1 MNIKYKLCMVL
12 IMLLLTKPVLS
23 QVIDPFELD
32 EIILSL
38 PFSQSL
44 GKSVIK
50 VDKINMDDISPIIKQ
65 YISKSISKLPGVS
78 VITSGPGIAKPSIRG
93 LSFNRVVVYN
103 QGVRLENQQ
112 WGEEHGIGI
121 TSSGIES
128 VEVIKGPLYVLY
140 GSDAMGGV
148 IYAEPEKFKSM
159 DGLDIDYTGIYNS
172 NYNGLTN
179 NLGINGKS
187 GNFSFNLRAEM
198 IDNDNFSSPDG
209 EVENTWFEQNEI
221 KAGIQYSGEKLNS
234 ELRLS
239 IVESTLGLPHMD
251 EDHDEHGDEDH
262 DEHGDEDHDEHGD
275 EDDDEHGD
283 EDHDEHM
290 DEEGI
295 YQELKH
301 TTITWKN
308 TFDLGNNHL
317 LNVTLGQQFNERM
330 EFGEHGDED
339 HDEHGDEDHDEHG
352 DEDDDEHGDE
362 DHDEHMD
369 EDHEEGEAEL
379 DMELLTN
386 TLDIN
391 LILPQ
396 SEDFNLILGTSL
408 LSQTN
413 KNFGHE
419 ILIPDAEVNDFGL
432 YALGEI
438 SFGNSSDAIIG
449 LRYDKRSI
457 SSGIYSSDYSNFNG
471 ALGFKKEFTTSTLRF
486 NLSSGY
492 RSPNLVELYSD
503 GAHHSTF
510 MYKKGNPNLLAEN
523 SFQTDLSIQVNSED
537 SVLSFDLFLN
547 DIRDYI
553 YLQPTNTL
561 IDGLQLHNF
570 LQQDATLYGGE
581 IHLNK
586 NTSFDWLSYYTSIE
600 YVFGETQDGMALPYI
615 SPLTFNQVFN
625 ISFSSNYSF
634 EIDFVAKAKQ
644 NRTAMYEEST
654 DGYSLLN
661 LSGTW
666 MTSFL
671 GNDLNI
677 FWSIDNVFDK
687 EYFDHLS
694 RLKTA
699 GIHEMGRNISVGL
712 KYNF

>member
-1 MNIKYKLCMVL
+1 MIIKYKLCMVL

-78 VITSGPGIAKPSIRG
+78 VITTGPGIAKPSIRG

-262 DEHGDEDHDEHGD
+262 DEHGDED
-275 EDDDEHGD
+275 DDEHGD
-283 EDHDEHM
+283 ED
-290 DEEGI
+290 
-295 YQELKH
+295 Q
-301 TTITWKN
+301 
-308 TFDLGNNHL
+308 
-317 LNVTLGQQFNERM
+317 
-330 EFGEHGDED
+330 
-339 HDEHGDEDHDEHG
+339 
-352 DEDDDEHGDE
+352 
-362 DHDEHMD
+362 
-369 EDHEEGEAEL
+369 
-379 DMELLTN
+379 
-386 TLDIN
+386 
-391 LILPQ
+391 
-396 SEDFNLILGTSL
+396 
-408 LSQTN
+408 
-413 KNFGHE
+413 
-419 ILIPDAEVNDFGL
+419 
-432 YALGEI
+432 
-438 SFGNSSDAIIG
+438 
-449 LRYDKRSI
+449 
-457 SSGIYSSDYSNFNG
+457 
-471 ALGFKKEFTTSTLRF
+471 
-486 NLSSGY
+486 
-492 RSPNLVELYSD
+492 
-503 GAHHSTF
+503 
-510 MYKKGNPNLLAEN
+510 
-523 SFQTDLSIQVNSED
+523 
-537 SVLSFDLFLN
+537 
-547 DIRDYI
+547 
-553 YLQPTNTL
+553 
-561 IDGLQLHNF
+561 
-570 LQQDATLYGGE
+570 
-581 IHLNK
+581 
-586 NTSFDWLSYYTSIE
+586 
-600 YVFGETQDGMALPYI
+600 
-615 SPLTFNQVFN
+615 
-625 ISFSSNYSF
+625 
-634 EIDFVAKAKQ
+634 
-644 NRTAMYEEST
+644 
-654 DGYSLLN
+654 
-661 LSGTW
+661 
-666 MTSFL
+666 
-671 GNDLNI
+671 
-677 FWSIDNVFDK
+677 
-687 EYFDHLS
+687 
-694 RLKTA
+694 
-699 GIHEMGRNISVGL
+699 
-712 KYNF
+712 

>member
-23 QVIDPFELD
+23 QVTDPYELD

-50 VDKINMDDISPIIKQ
+50 VDKINMDDINPIIKQ

-78 VITSGPGIAKPSIRG
+78 VISTGIGIAKPSIRG

-103 QGVRLENQQ
+103 QGIRLENQQ

-239 IVESTLGLPHMD
+239 FLESNIGIPHMD

-275 EDDDEHGD
+275 ED
-283 EDHDEHM
+283 HDEHM
-290 DEEGI
+290 DEEGL

-308 TFDLGNNHL
+308 TYDLGNNHL
-317 LNVTLGQQFNERM
+317 LNVTLGQQFNERK
-330 EFGEHGDED
+330 EFGEHGDEDHGEHGDED
-339 HDEHGDEDHDEHG
+339 HDEHGDEDHGEHG
-352 DEDDDEHGDE
+352 DK
-362 DHDEHMD
+362 DHDEHGD

-386 TLDIN
+386 TLDIS

-419 ILIPDAEVNDFGL
+419 VLIPDAKMNDFGL

-438 SFGNSSDAIIG
+438 SLGNSSDATIG
-449 LRYDKRSI
+449 LRYDNRSI

-492 RSPNLVELYSD
+492 RSPNLIELYAD
-503 GAHHSTF
+503 GSHHGTF
-510 MYKKGNPNLLAEN
+510 MYKKGDPNLLAEN
-523 SFQTDLSIQVNSED
+523 SLQTDLSIQVNGED

-553 YLQPTNTL
+553 YLQPTNTV
-561 IDGLQLHNF
+561 IDGYQLHNF

-586 NTSFDWLSYYTSIE
+586 NTSFDWLSYYTSLE

-634 EIDFVAKAKQ
+634 EIDFIAKAQQ

-661 LSGTW
+661 LSGSW

-677 FWSIDNVFDK
+677 FWNIDNVFDK
-687 EYFDHLS
+687 EYYDHLS

>member
-65 YISKSISKLPGVS
+65 YISKSLSKLPGVS

-275 EDDDEHGD
+275 ED
-283 EDHDEHM
+283 HDEHM
-290 DEEGI
+290 DEEGL

-352 DEDDDEHGDE
+352 DEDHDEHG
-362 DHDEHMD
+362 D

-408 LSQTN
+408 QSQTN

-419 ILIPDAEVNDFGL
+419 ILIPDAEMNDFGL

-503 GAHHSTF
+503 GSHHSTF

>member
-1 MNIKYKLCMVL
+1 MNIKYKLSMVL

-23 QVIDPFELD
+23 QITDPFELD

-50 VDKINMDDISPIIKQ
+50 VDKINMDDINPIIKQ

-78 VITSGPGIAKPSIRG
+78 IITTGPGIAKPSIRG

-103 QGVRLENQQ
+103 QGIRLENQQ

-159 DGLDIDYTGIYNS
+159 DGLNIDYTGIYNS
-172 NYNGLTN
+172 NYNGITN

-198 IDNDNFSSPDG
+198 IDNDNFSTPDG

-221 KAGIQYSGEKLNS
+221 KAGIQYSSDKFTS
-234 ELRLS
+234 ELRFSRLDS
-239 IVESTLGLPHMD
+239 DLGIPHMD

-275 EDDDEHGD
+275 ED
-283 EDHDEHM
+283 HDEHM
-290 DEEGI
+290 DEESL

-317 LNVTLGQQFNERM
+317 LNVTLGQQFNERK

-339 HDEHGDEDHDEHG
+339 NDEHGDEDNDEHG
-352 DEDDDEHGDE
+352 
-362 DHDEHMD
+362 D

-386 TLDIN
+386 TLDIS
-391 LILPQ
+391 LTLPQ
-396 SEDFNLILGTSL
+396 SEDFNLILGTSI

-419 ILIPDAEVNDFGL
+419 ILIPDAEMNDFGL

-438 SFGNSSDAIIG
+438 SLGNSADTTIG
-449 LRYDKRSI
+449 LRYDNRSI
-457 SSGIYSSDYSNFNG
+457 SSGSSSSDFSNFNG

-486 NLSSGY
+486 NLSSGF
-492 RSPNLVELYSD
+492 RSPNLVELFSD
-503 GAHHSTF
+503 GSHHSTF

-523 SFQTDLSIQVNSED
+523 SFQTDLSFQVYDED
-537 SVLSFDLFLN
+537 SALSFDLFLN

-553 YLQPTNTL
+553 YLQPTNTF

-586 NTSFDWLSYYTSIE
+586 NTSFDWLSYYTSLE

-615 SPLTFNQVFN
+615 SPFTFNQVFN

-634 EIDFVAKAKQ
+634 EIDFVAKAQQ

-687 EYFDHLS
+687 EYYDHLS

-699 GIHEMGRNISVGL
+699 GIEEMGRDISVGL

>member
-1 MNIKYKLCMVL
+1 MNIKYKLSMVL

-23 QVIDPFELD
+23 QITDPFELD

-50 VDKINMDDISPIIKQ
+50 VDKINMDDINPIIKQ

-78 VITSGPGIAKPSIRG
+78 IITTGPGIAKPSIRG

-103 QGVRLENQQ
+103 QGIRLENQQ

-159 DGLDIDYTGIYNS
+159 DGLNIDYTGIYNS
-172 NYNGLTN
+172 NYNGITN
-179 NLGINGKS
+179 FLGINGKS

-198 IDNDNFSSPDG
+198 IDNDNFSTPDG

-221 KAGIQYSGEKLNS
+221 KAGIQYSSDKFTS
-234 ELRLS
+234 ELRFSRLDS
-239 IVESTLGLPHMD
+239 DLGIPHMD

-275 EDDDEHGD
+275 ED
-283 EDHDEHM
+283 HDEHM
-290 DEEGI
+290 DEESL

-317 LNVTLGQQFNERM
+317 LNVTLGQQFNERK

-339 HDEHGDEDHDEHG
+339 NDEHGDEDHDEHG
-352 DEDDDEHGDE
+352 
-362 DHDEHMD
+362 D

-386 TLDIN
+386 TLDIS
-391 LILPQ
+391 LTLPQ
-396 SEDFNLILGTSL
+396 SEDFNLILGTSI

-419 ILIPDAEVNDFGL
+419 ILIPDAEMNDFGL

-438 SFGNSSDAIIG
+438 SLGNFADTTIG
-449 LRYDKRSI
+449 LRYDNRSI
-457 SSGIYSSDYSNFNG
+457 SSGSSSSDFSNFNG

-486 NLSSGY
+486 NLSSGF
-492 RSPNLVELYSD
+492 RSPNLVELFSD
-503 GAHHSTF
+503 GSHHSTF

-523 SFQTDLSIQVNSED
+523 SFQTDLSFQVYDED
-537 SVLSFDLFLN
+537 SALSFDLFLN
-547 DIRDYI
+547 NIRDYI

-561 IDGLQLHNF
+561 IDGLQLHNY

-586 NTSFDWLSYYTSIE
+586 NTSFDWLSYYTSLE

-615 SPLTFNQVFN
+615 SPFTFNQVFN

-634 EIDFVAKAKQ
+634 EIDFVAKAQQ

-687 EYFDHLS
+687 EYYDHLS

-699 GIHEMGRNISVGL
+699 GIEEMGRNISVGL

>member
-1 MNIKYKLCMVL
+1 MNIKYKLSMVL

-23 QVIDPFELD
+23 QITDPFELD

-50 VDKINMDDISPIIKQ
+50 VDKINMDDINPIIKQ

-78 VITSGPGIAKPSIRG
+78 IITTGPGIAKPSIRG

-103 QGVRLENQQ
+103 QGIRLENQQ

-159 DGLDIDYTGIYNS
+159 DGLNIDYTGIYNS
-172 NYNGLTN
+172 NYNGITN

-198 IDNDNFSSPDG
+198 IDNDNFSTPDG

-221 KAGIQYSGEKLNS
+221 KAGIQYSSDKFTS
-234 ELRLS
+234 ELRFSRLDS
-239 IVESTLGLPHMD
+239 DLGIPHMD

-275 EDDDEHGD
+275 ED
-283 EDHDEHM
+283 HDEHM
-290 DEEGI
+290 DEESL

-317 LNVTLGQQFNERM
+317 LNVTLGQQFNERK
-330 EFGEHGDED
+330 EFGEHGDEDHGEHGDED

-352 DEDDDEHGDE
+352 DED
-362 DHDEHMD
+362 
-369 EDHEEGEAEL
+369 HEEGEAEL

-386 TLDIN
+386 TLDIS
-391 LILPQ
+391 LTLPQ
-396 SEDFNLILGTSL
+396 SEDFNLILGTSI

-419 ILIPDAEVNDFGL
+419 ILIPDAEMNDFGL

-438 SFGNSSDAIIG
+438 SLGNSADTTIG
-449 LRYDKRSI
+449 LRYDNRSI
-457 SSGIYSSDYSNFNG
+457 SSGSSSSDFSNFNG

-486 NLSSGY
+486 NLSSGF
-492 RSPNLVELYSD
+492 RSPNLVELFSD
-503 GAHHSTF
+503 GSHHSTF

-523 SFQTDLSIQVNSED
+523 SFQTDLSFQVYDED
-537 SVLSFDLFLN
+537 SALSFDLFLN

-553 YLQPTNTL
+553 YLQPTNTF

-586 NTSFDWLSYYTSIE
+586 NTSFDWLSYYTSLE

-615 SPLTFNQVFN
+615 SPFTFNQVFN

-634 EIDFVAKAKQ
+634 EIDFVAKAQQ
-644 NRTAMYEEST
+644 NRTAIYEEST

-687 EYFDHLS
+687 EYYDHLS

>member
-1 MNIKYKLCMVL
+1 MNIKYKLSMVL

-23 QVIDPFELD
+23 QITDPFELD

-50 VDKINMDDISPIIKQ
+50 VDKINMDDINPIIKQ

-78 VITSGPGIAKPSIRG
+78 IITTGPGIAKPSIRG

-103 QGVRLENQQ
+103 QGIRLENQQ

-159 DGLDIDYTGIYNS
+159 DGLNIDYTGIYNS
-172 NYNGLTN
+172 NYNGITN

-198 IDNDNFSSPDG
+198 IDNDNFSTPDG

-221 KAGIQYSGEKLNS
+221 KAGIQYSSDKFTS
-234 ELRLS
+234 ELRFSRLDS
-239 IVESTLGLPHMD
+239 DLGIPHMD

-275 EDDDEHGD
+275 ED
-283 EDHDEHM
+283 HDEHM
-290 DEEGI
+290 DEESL

-308 TFDLGNNHL
+308 TFDLVNNHL
-317 LNVTLGQQFNERM
+317 LNVTLGQQFNERK

-352 DEDDDEHGDE
+352 DED
-362 DHDEHMD
+362 
-369 EDHEEGEAEL
+369 HEEGEAEL

-386 TLDIN
+386 TLDIS
-391 LILPQ
+391 LTLPQ
-396 SEDFNLILGTSL
+396 SEDFNLILGTSI

-419 ILIPDAEVNDFGL
+419 ILIPDAEMNDFGL

-438 SFGNSSDAIIG
+438 SLGNSADTTIG
-449 LRYDKRSI
+449 LRYDNRSI
-457 SSGIYSSDYSNFNG
+457 SSGSSSSDFSNFNG

-486 NLSSGY
+486 NLSSGF
-492 RSPNLVELYSD
+492 RSPNLVELFSD
-503 GAHHSTF
+503 GSHHSTF

-523 SFQTDLSIQVNSED
+523 SFQTDLSFQVYDED
-537 SVLSFDLFLN
+537 SALSFDLFLN

-561 IDGLQLHNF
+561 IDGLQLHNY

-586 NTSFDWLSYYTSIE
+586 NTSFDWLSYYTSLE

-615 SPLTFNQVFN
+615 SPFTFNQVFN

-634 EIDFVAKAKQ
+634 EIDFVAKAQQ

-687 EYFDHLS
+687 EYYDHLS

-699 GIHEMGRNISVGL
+699 GIEEMGRNISVGL

>member
-1 MNIKYKLCMVL
+1 MNIKYKLSMVL

-23 QVIDPFELD
+23 QITDPFELD

-50 VDKINMDDISPIIKQ
+50 VDKINMDDINPIIKQ

-78 VITSGPGIAKPSIRG
+78 IITTGPGIAKPSIRG

-103 QGVRLENQQ
+103 QGIRLENQQ

-159 DGLDIDYTGIYNS
+159 DGLNIDYTGIYNS
-172 NYNGLTN
+172 NYNGITN

-198 IDNDNFSSPDG
+198 IDNDNFSTPDG

-221 KAGIQYSGEKLNS
+221 KAGIQYSSDKFTS
-234 ELRLS
+234 ELRFSRLDS
-239 IVESTLGLPHMD
+239 DLGIPHMD

-275 EDDDEHGD
+275 ED
-283 EDHDEHM
+283 HDEHM
-290 DEEGI
+290 DEESL

-317 LNVTLGQQFNERM
+317 LNVTLGQQFNERK

-352 DEDDDEHGDE
+352 DED
-362 DHDEHMD
+362 
-369 EDHEEGEAEL
+369 HEEGEAEL

-386 TLDIN
+386 TLDIS
-391 LILPQ
+391 LTLPQ
-396 SEDFNLILGTSL
+396 SEDFNLILGTSI

-419 ILIPDAEVNDFGL
+419 ILIPDAEMNDFGL

-438 SFGNSSDAIIG
+438 SLGNSADTTIG
-449 LRYDKRSI
+449 LRYDNRSI
-457 SSGIYSSDYSNFNG
+457 SSGSSSSDFSNFNG

-486 NLSSGY
+486 NLSSGF
-492 RSPNLVELYSD
+492 RSPNLVELFSD
-503 GAHHSTF
+503 GSHHSTF

-523 SFQTDLSIQVNSED
+523 SFQTDLSFQVYDED
-537 SVLSFDLFLN
+537 SALSFDLFLN

-553 YLQPTNTL
+553 YLQPTNTF

-586 NTSFDWLSYYTSIE
+586 NTSFDWLSYYTSLE

-615 SPLTFNQVFN
+615 SPFTFNQVFN

-634 EIDFVAKAKQ
+634 EIDFVAKAQQ

-687 EYFDHLS
+687 EYYDHLS

-699 GIHEMGRNISVGL
+699 GIEEMGRNISVGL

>member
-1 MNIKYKLCMVL
+1 MVL

-78 VITSGPGIAKPSIRG
+78 VITTGPGIAKPSIRG

-159 DGLDIDYTGIYNS
+159 DGFDIDYTGIYNS

-262 DEHGDEDHDEHGD
+262 E
-275 EDDDEHGD
+275 
-283 EDHDEHM
+283 
-290 DEEGI
+290 
-295 YQELKH
+295 
-301 TTITWKN
+301 
-308 TFDLGNNHL
+308 
-317 LNVTLGQQFNERM
+317 
-330 EFGEHGDED
+330 
-339 HDEHGDEDHDEHG
+339 EHGDEDHDEHG

-386 TLDIN
+386 TLDIS

-396 SEDFNLILGTSL
+396 SENFNLILGTSL

-419 ILIPDAEVNDFGL
+419 ILIPDAEMNDFGL

-438 SFGNSSDAIIG
+438 SLGNSSDTTIG
-449 LRYDKRSI
+449 LRYDNRSI

-553 YLQPTNTL
+553 YLQPTNTV

-634 EIDFVAKAKQ
+634 EIDFVAKAQQ

>member
-262 DEHGDEDHDEHGD
+262 DEHGDED
-275 EDDDEHGD
+275 
-283 EDHDEHM
+283 
-290 DEEGI
+290 
-295 YQELKH
+295 
-301 TTITWKN
+301 
-308 TFDLGNNHL
+308 
-317 LNVTLGQQFNERM
+317 
-330 EFGEHGDED
+330 
-339 HDEHGDEDHDEHG
+339 
-352 DEDDDEHGDE
+352 DDEHGDE

-386 TLDIN
+386 TLDIS

-396 SEDFNLILGTSL
+396 SENFNLILGTSL

-634 EIDFVAKAKQ
+634 EIDFVAKAQQ

>member
-1 MNIKYKLCMVL
+1 
-12 IMLLLTKPVLS
+12 
-23 QVIDPFELD
+23 
-32 EIILSL
+32 
-38 PFSQSL
+38 
-44 GKSVIK
+44 
-50 VDKINMDDISPIIKQ
+50 
-65 YISKSISKLPGVS
+65 
-78 VITSGPGIAKPSIRG
+78 
-93 LSFNRVVVYN
+93 
-103 QGVRLENQQ
+103 
-112 WGEEHGIGI
+112 
-121 TSSGIES
+121 
-128 VEVIKGPLYVLY
+128 
-140 GSDAMGGV
+140 
-148 IYAEPEKFKSM
+148 
-159 DGLDIDYTGIYNS
+159 
-172 NYNGLTN
+172 
-179 NLGINGKS
+179 
-187 GNFSFNLRAEM
+187 
-198 IDNDNFSSPDG
+198 
-209 EVENTWFEQNEI
+209 
-221 KAGIQYSGEKLNS
+221 
-234 ELRLS
+234 
-239 IVESTLGLPHMD
+239 
-251 EDHDEHGDEDH
+251 
-262 DEHGDEDHDEHGD
+262 
-275 EDDDEHGD
+275 
-283 EDHDEHM
+283 
-290 DEEGI
+290 
-295 YQELKH
+295 
-301 TTITWKN
+301 
-308 TFDLGNNHL
+308 
-317 LNVTLGQQFNERM
+317 
-330 EFGEHGDED
+330 
-339 HDEHGDEDHDEHG
+339 
-352 DEDDDEHGDE
+352 
-362 DHDEHMD
+362 MD

>member
-1 MNIKYKLCMVL
+1 MNIKYKLSMVL

-23 QVIDPFELD
+23 QITDPFELD

-50 VDKINMDDISPIIKQ
+50 VDKINMDDINPIIKQ

-78 VITSGPGIAKPSIRG
+78 IITTGPGIAKPSIRG

-103 QGVRLENQQ
+103 QGIRLENQQ

-159 DGLDIDYTGIYNS
+159 DGLNIDYTGIYNS
-172 NYNGLTN
+172 NYNGITN

-198 IDNDNFSSPDG
+198 IDNDNFSTPDG

-221 KAGIQYSGEKLNS
+221 KAGIQYSSDKFTS
-234 ELRLS
+234 ELRFSRLDS
-239 IVESTLGLPHMD
+239 DLGIPHMD

-262 DEHGDEDHDEHGD
+262 DEHGDEDHDEH
-275 EDDDEHGD
+275 
-283 EDHDEHM
+283 M
-290 DEEGI
+290 DEESI

-317 LNVTLGQQFNERM
+317 LNVTLGQQFNERK

-339 HDEHGDEDHDEHG
+339 NDEHG
-352 DEDDDEHGDE
+352 
-362 DHDEHMD
+362 D

-386 TLDIN
+386 TLDIS
-391 LILPQ
+391 LTLPQ
-396 SEDFNLILGTSL
+396 SEDFNLILGTSI

-419 ILIPDAEVNDFGL
+419 ILIPDAEMNDFGL

-438 SFGNSSDAIIG
+438 SLGNSADTTIG
-449 LRYDKRSI
+449 LRYDNRSI
-457 SSGIYSSDYSNFNG
+457 SSGSSSSDFSNFNG

-486 NLSSGY
+486 NLSSGF
-492 RSPNLVELYSD
+492 RSPNLVELFSD
-503 GAHHSTF
+503 GSHHSTF

-523 SFQTDLSIQVNSED
+523 SFQTDLSFQVYDED
-537 SVLSFDLFLN
+537 SALSFDLFLN

-553 YLQPTNTL
+553 YLQPTNTF

-586 NTSFDWLSYYTSIE
+586 NTSFDWLSYYTSLE

-615 SPLTFNQVFN
+615 SPFTFNQVFN

-634 EIDFVAKAKQ
+634 EIDFVAKAQQ

-687 EYFDHLS
+687 EYYNHLS

-699 GIHEMGRNISVGL
+699 GIEEMGRNISVGL

>member
-23 QVIDPFELD
+23 QVTDPFELD

-50 VDKINMDDISPIIKQ
+50 VDKINMDDINPIIKQ

-78 VITSGPGIAKPSIRG
+78 VISTGIGIAKPSIRG

-103 QGVRLENQQ
+103 QGIRLENQQ

-239 IVESTLGLPHMD
+239 ILDSDIGIPHMDEDHDEHMDEDHDEHGDEDHDEHGDEDHDEHMDEEGLYQELKHTTITWKNTYDLGNNHLLNVTLGQQFNERKEFGEHGD

-275 EDDDEHGD
+275 ED
-283 EDHDEHM
+283 
-290 DEEGI
+290 
-295 YQELKH
+295 
-301 TTITWKN
+301 
-308 TFDLGNNHL
+308 
-317 LNVTLGQQFNERM
+317 
-330 EFGEHGDED
+330 
-339 HDEHGDEDHDEHG
+339 HDEHG
-352 DEDDDEHGDE
+352 
-362 DHDEHMD
+362 D

-386 TLDIN
+386 TLDIS

-419 ILIPDAEVNDFGL
+419 ILIPDAEMNDFGL

-438 SFGNSSDAIIG
+438 SLGNSSDATIG
-449 LRYDKRSI
+449 LRYDTRSV

-471 ALGFKKEFTTSTLRF
+471 ALGFKKEFTNSTLRF

-503 GAHHSTF
+503 GSHHSTF
-510 MYKKGNPNLLAEN
+510 MYKKGNPNLSAEN
-523 SFQTDLSIQVNSED
+523 SLQTDLSIQVNGED

-553 YLQPTNTL
+553 YLQPANTV

-586 NTSFDWLSYYTSIE
+586 NTSFDWLSYYTSLE

-634 EIDFVAKAKQ
+634 EIDFVAKAQQ

-661 LSGTW
+661 LSGSW
-666 MTSFL
+666 MTSLL

-677 FWSIDNVFDK
+677 FWKIDNVFDK
-687 EYFDHLS
+687 EYYDHLS

>member
-1 MNIKYKLCMVL
+1 MNIKYKLSMVL

-23 QVIDPFELD
+23 QITDPFELD

-50 VDKINMDDISPIIKQ
+50 VDKINMDDINPIIKQ

-78 VITSGPGIAKPSIRG
+78 IITTGPGIAKPSIRG

-103 QGVRLENQQ
+103 QGIRLENQQ

-159 DGLDIDYTGIYNS
+159 DGLNIDYTGIYNS
-172 NYNGLTN
+172 NYNGITN

-198 IDNDNFSSPDG
+198 IDNDNFSTPDG

-221 KAGIQYSGEKLNS
+221 KAGIQYSSDKFTS
-234 ELRLS
+234 ELRFSRLDS
-239 IVESTLGLPHMD
+239 DLGIPHMD

-275 EDDDEHGD
+275 ED
-283 EDHDEHM
+283 HDEHM
-290 DEEGI
+290 DEESL

-317 LNVTLGQQFNERM
+317 LNVTLGQQFNERK
-330 EFGEHGDED
+330 EFGEHGDEDHGEHGDED

-352 DEDDDEHGDE
+352 DEDHDEHG
-362 DHDEHMD
+362 D

-386 TLDIN
+386 TLDIS
-391 LILPQ
+391 LTLPQ
-396 SEDFNLILGTSL
+396 SEDFNLILGTSI

-419 ILIPDAEVNDFGL
+419 ILIPDAEMNDFGL

-438 SFGNSSDAIIG
+438 SLGNSADTTIG
-449 LRYDKRSI
+449 LRYDNRSI
-457 SSGIYSSDYSNFNG
+457 SSGSSSSDFSNFNG

-486 NLSSGY
+486 NLSSGF
-492 RSPNLVELYSD
+492 RSPNLVELFSD
-503 GAHHSTF
+503 GSHHSTF

-523 SFQTDLSIQVNSED
+523 SFQTDLSFQVYDED
-537 SVLSFDLFLN
+537 SALSFDLFLN

-553 YLQPTNTL
+553 YLQPTNTF

-586 NTSFDWLSYYTSIE
+586 NTSFDWLSYYTSLE

-615 SPLTFNQVFN
+615 SPFTFNQVFN

-634 EIDFVAKAKQ
+634 EIDFVAKAQQ

-687 EYFDHLS
+687 EYYDHLS

-699 GIHEMGRNISVGL
+699 GIEEMGRNISVGL

>member
-251 EDHDEHGDEDH
+251 EDHDEHGDED
-262 DEHGDEDHDEHGD
+262 D
-275 EDDDEHGD
+275 
-283 EDHDEHM
+283 
-290 DEEGI
+290 
-295 YQELKH
+295 
-301 TTITWKN
+301 
-308 TFDLGNNHL
+308 
-317 LNVTLGQQFNERM
+317 
-330 EFGEHGDED
+330 
-339 HDEHGDEDHDEHG
+339 DEHG

>member
-1 MNIKYKLCMVL
+1 MNIKYKLSMVL

-23 QVIDPFELD
+23 QITDPFELD

-50 VDKINMDDISPIIKQ
+50 VDKINMDDINPIIKQ

-78 VITSGPGIAKPSIRG
+78 IITTGPGIAKPSIRG

-103 QGVRLENQQ
+103 QGIRLENQQ

-159 DGLDIDYTGIYNS
+159 DGLNIDYTGIYNS
-172 NYNGLTN
+172 NYNGITN

-198 IDNDNFSSPDG
+198 IDNDNFSTPDG

-221 KAGIQYSGEKLNS
+221 KAGIQYSSDKFTS
-234 ELRLS
+234 ELRFSRLDS
-239 IVESTLGLPHMD
+239 DLGIPHMD

-275 EDDDEHGD
+275 ED
-283 EDHDEHM
+283 HDEHM
-290 DEEGI
+290 DEESI

-317 LNVTLGQQFNERM
+317 LNVTLGQQFNERK

-339 HDEHGDEDHDEHG
+339 NDEHGDEDNDEHG
-352 DEDDDEHGDE
+352 
-362 DHDEHMD
+362 D

-386 TLDIN
+386 TLDIS
-391 LILPQ
+391 LTLPQ
-396 SEDFNLILGTSL
+396 SEDFNLILGTSI

-419 ILIPDAEVNDFGL
+419 ILIPDAEINDFGL

-438 SFGNSSDAIIG
+438 SLGNFADTTIG
-449 LRYDKRSI
+449 LRYDNRSI
-457 SSGIYSSDYSNFNG
+457 SSGSSSSDFSNFNG

-486 NLSSGY
+486 NLSSGF
-492 RSPNLVELYSD
+492 RSPNLVELFSD
-503 GAHHSTF
+503 GSHHSTF

-523 SFQTDLSIQVNSED
+523 SFQTDLSFQVYDED
-537 SVLSFDLFLN
+537 SALSFDLFLN

-561 IDGLQLHNF
+561 IDGLQLHNY

-586 NTSFDWLSYYTSIE
+586 NTSFDWLSYYTSLE

-615 SPLTFNQVFN
+615 SPFTFNQVFN

-634 EIDFVAKAKQ
+634 EIDFVAKAQQ

-687 EYFDHLS
+687 EYYNHLS

-699 GIHEMGRNISVGL
+699 GIEEMGRNISVGL

>member
-1 MNIKYKLCMVL
+1 MNIKYKLSMVL

-23 QVIDPFELD
+23 QITDPFELD

-50 VDKINMDDISPIIKQ
+50 VDKINMDDINPIIKQ

-78 VITSGPGIAKPSIRG
+78 IITTGPGIAKPSIRG

-103 QGVRLENQQ
+103 QGIRLENQQ

-159 DGLDIDYTGIYNS
+159 DGLNIDYTGIYNS
-172 NYNGLTN
+172 NYNGITN

-198 IDNDNFSSPDG
+198 IDNDNFSTPDG

-221 KAGIQYSGEKLNS
+221 KAGIQYSSDKFTS
-234 ELRLS
+234 ELRFSRLDS
-239 IVESTLGLPHMD
+239 DLGIPHMD

-262 DEHGDEDHDEHGD
+262 DEHGDEDHDEH
-275 EDDDEHGD
+275 
-283 EDHDEHM
+283 M
-290 DEEGI
+290 DEESI

-317 LNVTLGQQFNERM
+317 LNVTLGQQFNERK

-339 HDEHGDEDHDEHG
+339 HDEHG
-352 DEDDDEHGDE
+352 
-362 DHDEHMD
+362 D

-386 TLDIN
+386 TLDIS
-391 LILPQ
+391 LTLPQ
-396 SEDFNLILGTSL
+396 SEDFNLILGTSI

-419 ILIPDAEVNDFGL
+419 ILIPDAEMNDFGL

-438 SFGNSSDAIIG
+438 SLGNSADTTIG
-449 LRYDKRSI
+449 LRYDNRSI
-457 SSGIYSSDYSNFNG
+457 SSGSSSSDFSNFNG

-486 NLSSGY
+486 NLSSGF
-492 RSPNLVELYSD
+492 RSPNLVELFSD
-503 GAHHSTF
+503 GSHHSTF

-523 SFQTDLSIQVNSED
+523 SFQTDLSFQVYDED
-537 SVLSFDLFLN
+537 SALSFDLFLN

-561 IDGLQLHNF
+561 IDGLQLHNY

-586 NTSFDWLSYYTSIE
+586 NTSFDWLSYYTSLE

-615 SPLTFNQVFN
+615 SPFTFNQVFN

-634 EIDFVAKAKQ
+634 EIDFVAKAQQ

-687 EYFDHLS
+687 EYYDHLS

-699 GIHEMGRNISVGL
+699 GIEEMGRNISVGL

>member
-1 MNIKYKLCMVL
+1 
-12 IMLLLTKPVLS
+12 MLLLTKPVLS
-23 QVIDPFELD
+23 QITDPFELD

-50 VDKINMDDISPIIKQ
+50 VDKINMDDINPIIKQ

-78 VITSGPGIAKPSIRG
+78 IITTGPGIAKPSIRG

-103 QGVRLENQQ
+103 QGIRLENQQ

-172 NYNGLTN
+172 NYNGITN

-198 IDNDNFSSPDG
+198 IDNDNFSTPDG

-221 KAGIQYSGEKLNS
+221 KAGIQYSSDKFTS
-234 ELRLS
+234 ELRFSRLDS
-239 IVESTLGLPHMD
+239 DLGIPHMD

-262 DEHGDEDHDEHGD
+262 DEHGDEDHDEH
-275 EDDDEHGD
+275 
-283 EDHDEHM
+283 M
-290 DEEGI
+290 DEESL

-317 LNVTLGQQFNERM
+317 LNVTLGQQFNERK

-352 DEDDDEHGDE
+352 DEDHDEHG
-362 DHDEHMD
+362 D

-386 TLDIN
+386 TLDIS
-391 LILPQ
+391 LTLPQ
-396 SEDFNLILGTSL
+396 SEDFNLILGTSI

-419 ILIPDAEVNDFGL
+419 ILIPDAEMNDFGL

-438 SFGNSSDAIIG
+438 SLGNSADTTIG
-449 LRYDKRSI
+449 LRYDNRSI
-457 SSGIYSSDYSNFNG
+457 SSGSSSSDFSNFNG

-486 NLSSGY
+486 NLSSGF
-492 RSPNLVELYSD
+492 RSPNLVELFSD
-503 GAHHSTF
+503 GSHHSTF

-523 SFQTDLSIQVNSED
+523 SFQTDLSFQVYDED
-537 SVLSFDLFLN
+537 SALSFDLFLN

-553 YLQPTNTL
+553 YLQPTNTF

-586 NTSFDWLSYYTSIE
+586 NTSFDWLSYYTSLE

-615 SPLTFNQVFN
+615 SPFTFNQVFN

-634 EIDFVAKAKQ
+634 EIDFVAKAQQ

-687 EYFDHLS
+687 EYYDHLS

-699 GIHEMGRNISVGL
+699 GIEEMGRNISVGL

>member
-1 MNIKYKLCMVL
+1 MNYKKIKMNIKYKLCMIL

-23 QVIDPFELD
+23 QVTDPFELD

-50 VDKINMDDISPIIKQ
+50 VDKINMDDINPIIKQ
-65 YISKSISKLPGVS
+65 YISKSISKLPGIS
-78 VITSGPGIAKPSIRG
+78 VITTGPGIAKPSIRG

-103 QGVRLENQQ
+103 QGIRLENQQ

-239 IVESTLGLPHMD
+239 ILDSNIGIPHMDEDHDEHGDEDHDEHGDEDHDEHMDEEGLYQELKHTTITWKNTYDLGNNHLLNVTLGQQFNERKEFGEHGDEDHGEHGD

-275 EDDDEHGD
+275 ED
-283 EDHDEHM
+283 
-290 DEEGI
+290 
-295 YQELKH
+295 
-301 TTITWKN
+301 
-308 TFDLGNNHL
+308 
-317 LNVTLGQQFNERM
+317 
-330 EFGEHGDED
+330 
-339 HDEHGDEDHDEHG
+339 
-352 DEDDDEHGDE
+352 
-362 DHDEHMD
+362 
-369 EDHEEGEAEL
+369 HEEGEAEL

-386 TLDIN
+386 TLDIS

-419 ILIPDAEVNDFGL
+419 VLIPDAKMNDFGL

-438 SFGNSSDAIIG
+438 SLGNSSDATIG
-449 LRYDKRSI
+449 LRYDNRSI

-492 RSPNLVELYSD
+492 RSPNLIELYAD
-503 GAHHSTF
+503 GSHHGTF
-510 MYKKGNPNLLAEN
+510 MYKKGDPNLLAEN
-523 SFQTDLSIQVNSED
+523 SLQTDLSFQVNGED

-553 YLQPTNTL
+553 YLQPTNTV
-561 IDGLQLHNF
+561 IDGYQLHNF

-586 NTSFDWLSYYTSIE
+586 NTSFDWLSYYTSLE

-634 EIDFVAKAKQ
+634 EIDFVAKAQQ

-661 LSGTW
+661 LSGSW

-677 FWSIDNVFDK
+677 FWNIDNVFDK

>member
-1 MNIKYKLCMVL
+1 
-12 IMLLLTKPVLS
+12 MLLLTKPVLS
-23 QVIDPFELD
+23 QVTDPYELD

-50 VDKINMDDISPIIKQ
+50 VDKINMDDINPIIKQ

-78 VITSGPGIAKPSIRG
+78 VISTGIGIAKPSIRG

-103 QGVRLENQQ
+103 QGIRLENQQ

-239 IVESTLGLPHMD
+239 FLESNIGIPHMD

-262 DEHGDEDHDEHGD
+262 DEHEDEDHDEHGD
-275 EDDDEHGD
+275 Q
-283 EDHDEHM
+283 DHDEHM
-290 DEEGI
+290 DEEGL

-308 TFDLGNNHL
+308 TYDLGNNHL
-317 LNVTLGQQFNERM
+317 LNVTLGQQFNERK
-330 EFGEHGDED
+330 EFGEHGDEDHGEHGDED

-352 DEDDDEHGDE
+352 DK
-362 DHDEHMD
+362 DHDEHGD

-386 TLDIN
+386 TLDIS

-419 ILIPDAEVNDFGL
+419 VLIPDAKMNDFGL

-438 SFGNSSDAIIG
+438 SLGNSSDATIG
-449 LRYDKRSI
+449 LRYDNRSI

-492 RSPNLVELYSD
+492 RSPNLIELYAD
-503 GAHHSTF
+503 GSHHGTF
-510 MYKKGNPNLLAEN
+510 MYKKGDPNLLAEN
-523 SFQTDLSIQVNSED
+523 SLQTDLSIQVNGED

-553 YLQPTNTL
+553 YLQPTNTV
-561 IDGLQLHNF
+561 IDGYQLHNF

-586 NTSFDWLSYYTSIE
+586 NTSFDWLSYYTSLE

-634 EIDFVAKAKQ
+634 EIDFIAKAQQ

-661 LSGTW
+661 LSGSW

-677 FWSIDNVFDK
+677 FWNIDNVFDK
-687 EYFDHLS
+687 EYYDHLS
-694 RLKTA
+694 RLKTV

>member
-1 MNIKYKLCMVL
+1 MNIKYKLSMVL

-23 QVIDPFELD
+23 QITDPFELD

-262 DEHGDEDHDEHGD
+262 DEHGDEDHDEH
-275 EDDDEHGD
+275 
-283 EDHDEHM
+283 M
-290 DEEGI
+290 DEEGL

-352 DEDDDEHGDE
+352 DED
-362 DHDEHMD
+362 
-369 EDHEEGEAEL
+369 HEEGEAEL

-408 LSQTN
+408 QSQTN

-419 ILIPDAEVNDFGL
+419 ILIPDAEMNDFGL

-503 GAHHSTF
+503 GSHHSTF

>member
-1 MNIKYKLCMVL
+1 MNIKYKLSMVL

-23 QVIDPFELD
+23 QITDPFELD

-50 VDKINMDDISPIIKQ
+50 VDKINMDDINPIIKQ

-78 VITSGPGIAKPSIRG
+78 IITTGPGIAKPSIRG

-103 QGVRLENQQ
+103 QGIRLENQQ

-159 DGLDIDYTGIYNS
+159 DGLNIDYTGIYNS
-172 NYNGLTN
+172 NYNGITN

-198 IDNDNFSSPDG
+198 IDNDNFSTPDG

-221 KAGIQYSGEKLNS
+221 KAGIQYSSDKFTS
-234 ELRLS
+234 ELRFSRLDS
-239 IVESTLGLPHMD
+239 DLGIPHMD

-275 EDDDEHGD
+275 ED
-283 EDHDEHM
+283 HDEHM
-290 DEEGI
+290 DEESL

-317 LNVTLGQQFNERM
+317 LNVTLGQQFNERK

-339 HDEHGDEDHDEHG
+339 NDEHG
-352 DEDDDEHGDE
+352 
-362 DHDEHMD
+362 D

-386 TLDIN
+386 TLDIS
-391 LILPQ
+391 LTLPQ
-396 SEDFNLILGTSL
+396 SEDFNLILGTSI

-419 ILIPDAEVNDFGL
+419 ILIPDAEMNDFGL

-438 SFGNSSDAIIG
+438 SLGNSADTTIG
-449 LRYDKRSI
+449 LRYDNRSI
-457 SSGIYSSDYSNFNG
+457 SSGSSSSDFSNFNG

-486 NLSSGY
+486 NLSSGF
-492 RSPNLVELYSD
+492 RSPNLVELFSD
-503 GAHHSTF
+503 GSHHSTF

-523 SFQTDLSIQVNSED
+523 SFQTDLSFQVYDED
-537 SVLSFDLFLN
+537 SALSFDLFLN

-561 IDGLQLHNF
+561 IDGLQLHNY

-586 NTSFDWLSYYTSIE
+586 NTSFDWLSYYTSLE

-615 SPLTFNQVFN
+615 SPFTFNQVFN

-634 EIDFVAKAKQ
+634 EIDFVAKAQQ

-687 EYFDHLS
+687 EYYDHLS

-699 GIHEMGRNISVGL
+699 GIEEMGRNISVGL

>member
-23 QVIDPFELD
+23 QVTDPFELD

-50 VDKINMDDISPIIKQ
+50 VDKINMDDINPIIKQ

-78 VITSGPGIAKPSIRG
+78 VISTGIGIAKPSIRG

-103 QGVRLENQQ
+103 QGIRLENQQ

-239 IVESTLGLPHMD
+239 ILDSNIGIPHMD

-262 DEHGDEDHDEHGD
+262 DEHGDEDHDEH
-275 EDDDEHGD
+275 
-283 EDHDEHM
+283 M
-290 DEEGI
+290 DEEGL

-308 TFDLGNNHL
+308 TYDLGNNHL
-317 LNVTLGQQFNERM
+317 LNVTLGQQFNERK

-352 DEDDDEHGDE
+352 DED
-362 DHDEHMD
+362 
-369 EDHEEGEAEL
+369 HEEGEAEL

-386 TLDIN
+386 TLDIS

-419 ILIPDAEVNDFGL
+419 ILIPDAEMNDFGL

-438 SFGNSSDAIIG
+438 SLGNSSDATIG
-449 LRYDKRSI
+449 LRYDNRSVT
-457 SSGIYSSDYSNFNG
+457 SGIYSSDYSNFNG
-471 ALGFKKEFTTSTLRF
+471 ALGFKMEFTNSTLRF

-503 GAHHSTF
+503 GSHHGTF

-523 SFQTDLSIQVNSED
+523 SLQTDLSIQVNGED

-553 YLQPTNTL
+553 YLQPTNTV
-561 IDGLQLHNF
+561 IDGYQLHNF

-586 NTSFDWLSYYTSIE
+586 NTSFDWLSYYTSLE

-634 EIDFVAKAKQ
+634 EIDFVAKAQQ

-661 LSGTW
+661 LSGSW
-666 MTSFL
+666 MTSLL

-677 FWSIDNVFDK
+677 FWNIDNVFDK
-687 EYFDHLS
+687 EYYDHLS

>member
-1 MNIKYKLCMVL
+1 MNIKYKLSMVL

-23 QVIDPFELD
+23 QITDPFELD

-50 VDKINMDDISPIIKQ
+50 VDKINMDDINPIIKQ

-78 VITSGPGIAKPSIRG
+78 IITTGPGIAKPSIRG

-103 QGVRLENQQ
+103 QGIRLENQQ

-148 IYAEPEKFKSM
+148 SYAEPEKFKSM
-159 DGLDIDYTGIYNS
+159 DGLNIDYTGIYNS
-172 NYNGLTN
+172 NYNGITN

-198 IDNDNFSSPDG
+198 IDNDNFSTPDG

-221 KAGIQYSGEKLNS
+221 KAGIQYSSDKFTS
-234 ELRLS
+234 ELRFSRLDS
-239 IVESTLGLPHMD
+239 DLGIPHMD

-262 DEHGDEDHDEHGD
+262 DEH
-275 EDDDEHGD
+275 
-283 EDHDEHM
+283 M
-290 DEEGI
+290 DEESL

-317 LNVTLGQQFNERM
+317 LNVTLGQQFNERK

-339 HDEHGDEDHDEHG
+339 HGEHG
-352 DEDDDEHGDE
+352 
-362 DHDEHMD
+362 D

-386 TLDIN
+386 TLDIS
-391 LILPQ
+391 LTLPQ
-396 SEDFNLILGTSL
+396 SEDFNLILGTSI

-419 ILIPDAEVNDFGL
+419 ILIPDAEMNDFGL

-438 SFGNSSDAIIG
+438 SLGNSADTTIG
-449 LRYDKRSI
+449 LRYDNRSI
-457 SSGIYSSDYSNFNG
+457 SSGSSSSDFSNFNG

-486 NLSSGY
+486 NLSSGF
-492 RSPNLVELYSD
+492 RSPNLVELFSD
-503 GAHHSTF
+503 GSHHSTF

-523 SFQTDLSIQVNSED
+523 SFQTDLSFQVYDED
-537 SVLSFDLFLN
+537 SALSFDLFLN

-553 YLQPTNTL
+553 YLQPTNTF

-586 NTSFDWLSYYTSIE
+586 NTSFDWLSYYTSLE

-615 SPLTFNQVFN
+615 SPFTFNQVFN

-634 EIDFVAKAKQ
+634 EIDFVAKAQQ

-687 EYFDHLS
+687 EYYDHLS

-699 GIHEMGRNISVGL
+699 GIHETGRNISVGL

>member
-1 MNIKYKLCMVL
+1 MNSKKINMNIKYKLCMVL

-23 QVIDPFELD
+23 QVTDPYELD

-50 VDKINMDDISPIIKQ
+50 VDKINMDDINPIIKQ

-78 VITSGPGIAKPSIRG
+78 VISTGIGIAKPSIRG

-103 QGVRLENQQ
+103 QGIRLENQQ

-239 IVESTLGLPHMD
+239 FLESNIGIPHMD

-262 DEHGDEDHDEHGD
+262 DEHEDEDHDEHGD
-275 EDDDEHGD
+275 Q
-283 EDHDEHM
+283 DHDEHM
-290 DEEGI
+290 DEEGL

-308 TFDLGNNHL
+308 TYDLGNNHL
-317 LNVTLGQQFNERM
+317 LNVTLGQQFNERK
-330 EFGEHGDED
+330 EFGEHGDEDHGEHGDED

-352 DEDDDEHGDE
+352 DKDHDEHGDE
-362 DHDEHMD
+362 DH
-369 EDHEEGEAEL
+369 EEGGAEL

-386 TLDIN
+386 TLDIS

-419 ILIPDAEVNDFGL
+419 VLIPDAKMNDFGL

-438 SFGNSSDAIIG
+438 SLGNSSDATIG
-449 LRYDKRSI
+449 LRYDNRSI

-492 RSPNLVELYSD
+492 RSPNLIELYAD
-503 GAHHSTF
+503 GSHHGTF
-510 MYKKGNPNLLAEN
+510 MYKKGDPNLLAEN
-523 SFQTDLSIQVNSED
+523 SLQTDLSIQVNGED

-553 YLQPTNTL
+553 YLQPTNTV
-561 IDGLQLHNF
+561 IDGYQLHNF

-586 NTSFDWLSYYTSIE
+586 NTSFDWLSYYTSLE

-634 EIDFVAKAKQ
+634 EIDFVAKAQQ

-661 LSGTW
+661 LSGSW

-677 FWSIDNVFDK
+677 FWNIDNVFDK
-687 EYFDHLS
+687 EYYDHLS

>member
-65 YISKSISKLPGVS
+65 YISKSLSKLPGVS

-251 EDHDEHGDEDH
+251 EDHDEHGDEDD

-275 EDDDEHGD
+275 ED
-283 EDHDEHM
+283 HDEHM
-290 DEEGI
+290 DEESL

-317 LNVTLGQQFNERM
+317 LNVTLGQQFNERK
-330 EFGEHGDED
+330 EFGEHGDEDHGEHGDED

-352 DEDDDEHGDE
+352 
-362 DHDEHMD
+362 D

-503 GAHHSTF
+503 GSHHSTF

>member
-251 EDHDEHGDEDH
+251 EDHDEHGDED
-262 DEHGDEDHDEHGD
+262 DDEHGD

-290 DEEGI
+290 DE
-295 YQELKH
+295 
-301 TTITWKN
+301 
-308 TFDLGNNHL
+308 
-317 LNVTLGQQFNERM
+317 
-330 EFGEHGDED
+330 D
-339 HDEHGDEDHDEHG
+339 HE
-352 DEDDDEHGDE
+352 
-362 DHDEHMD
+362 EHMD

-523 SFQTDLSIQVNSED
+523 SFQTDLSIQVNGED

-661 LSGTW
+661 LSGSW

>member
-1 MNIKYKLCMVL
+1 MNIKYKLSMVL

-23 QVIDPFELD
+23 QITDPFELD

-50 VDKINMDDISPIIKQ
+50 VDKINMDDINPIIKQ

-78 VITSGPGIAKPSIRG
+78 IITTGPGIAKPSIRG
-93 LSFNRVVVYN
+93 LSFNRVLVYN
-103 QGVRLENQQ
+103 QGIRLENQQ

-172 NYNGLTN
+172 NYNGITN

-198 IDNDNFSSPDG
+198 IDNDNFSTPDG

-221 KAGIQYSGEKLNS
+221 KAGIQYSSDKFTS
-234 ELRLS
+234 ELRFSRLDS
-239 IVESTLGLPHMD
+239 DLGIPHMD

-262 DEHGDEDHDEHGD
+262 DEHGDEDHDEH
-275 EDDDEHGD
+275 
-283 EDHDEHM
+283 M
-290 DEEGI
+290 DEESL

-317 LNVTLGQQFNERM
+317 LNVTLGQQFNERK

-339 HDEHGDEDHDEHG
+339 NDEHG
-352 DEDDDEHGDE
+352 
-362 DHDEHMD
+362 D

-386 TLDIN
+386 TLDIS
-391 LILPQ
+391 LTLPQ
-396 SEDFNLILGTSL
+396 SEDFNLILGTSI

-419 ILIPDAEVNDFGL
+419 ILIPDAEMNDFGL

-438 SFGNSSDAIIG
+438 SLGNSADTTIG
-449 LRYDKRSI
+449 LRYDNRSI
-457 SSGIYSSDYSNFNG
+457 SSGSSSSDFSNFNG

-486 NLSSGY
+486 NLSSGF
-492 RSPNLVELYSD
+492 RSPNLVELFSD
-503 GAHHSTF
+503 GSHHSTF

-523 SFQTDLSIQVNSED
+523 SFQTDLSFQVYDED
-537 SVLSFDLFLN
+537 SALSFDLFLN

-561 IDGLQLHNF
+561 IDGLQLHNY

-586 NTSFDWLSYYTSIE
+586 NTSFDWLSYYTSLE

-615 SPLTFNQVFN
+615 SPFTFNQVFN

-634 EIDFVAKAKQ
+634 EIDFVAKAQQ

-687 EYFDHLS
+687 EYYDHLS

-699 GIHEMGRNISVGL
+699 GIEEMGRNISVGL

>member
-239 IVESTLGLPHMD
+239 IVESTLGLPHM
-251 EDHDEHGDEDH
+251 DEDH

>member
-23 QVIDPFELD
+23 QVTDPFELD

-50 VDKINMDDISPIIKQ
+50 VDKINMDDINPIIKQ

-78 VITSGPGIAKPSIRG
+78 VISTGIGIAKPSIRG

-103 QGVRLENQQ
+103 QGIRLENQQ

-239 IVESTLGLPHMD
+239 ILDSNIGIPHMDEDHDEHGDEDHDEHGDEDHDEHMDEEGLYQELKHTTITWKNTYDLGNNHLLNVTLGQQFNERKEFGEHGD

-275 EDDDEHGD
+275 ED
-283 EDHDEHM
+283 
-290 DEEGI
+290 
-295 YQELKH
+295 
-301 TTITWKN
+301 
-308 TFDLGNNHL
+308 
-317 LNVTLGQQFNERM
+317 
-330 EFGEHGDED
+330 
-339 HDEHGDEDHDEHG
+339 HDEHG
-352 DEDDDEHGDE
+352 
-362 DHDEHMD
+362 D

-386 TLDIN
+386 TLDIS

-419 ILIPDAEVNDFGL
+419 ILIPDAEMNDFGL

-438 SFGNSSDAIIG
+438 SLGNSSDATIG
-449 LRYDKRSI
+449 LRYDNRSV

-471 ALGFKKEFTTSTLRF
+471 ALGFKKEFTNSTLRF

-503 GAHHSTF
+503 GSHHGTF

-523 SFQTDLSIQVNSED
+523 SLQTDLSIQVNGED

-553 YLQPTNTL
+553 YLQPANTV
-561 IDGLQLHNF
+561 IEGLQLHNF

-586 NTSFDWLSYYTSIE
+586 NTSFDWLSYYTSLE

-634 EIDFVAKAKQ
+634 EIDFVAKAQQ

-677 FWSIDNVFDK
+677 FWSIDNVFDQ
-687 EYFDHLS
+687 EYYDHLS

>member
-1 MNIKYKLCMVL
+1 MNIKYKLSMVL

-23 QVIDPFELD
+23 QITDPFELD

-50 VDKINMDDISPIIKQ
+50 VDKINMDDINPIIKQ

-78 VITSGPGIAKPSIRG
+78 IITTGPGIAKPSIRG

-103 QGVRLENQQ
+103 QGIRLENQQ

-159 DGLDIDYTGIYNS
+159 DGLNIDYTGIYNS
-172 NYNGLTN
+172 NYNGITN

-198 IDNDNFSSPDG
+198 IDNDNFSTPDG

-221 KAGIQYSGEKLNS
+221 KAGIQYSSDKFTS
-234 ELRLS
+234 ELRFSRLDS
-239 IVESTLGLPHMD
+239 DLGIPHMD

-275 EDDDEHGD
+275 ED
-283 EDHDEHM
+283 HDEHM
-290 DEEGI
+290 DEESL

-317 LNVTLGQQFNERM
+317 LNVTLGQQFNERK
-330 EFGEHGDED
+330 EFGEHGDEDHGEHGDED

-352 DEDDDEHGDE
+352 DEDHDEHG
-362 DHDEHMD
+362 D

-386 TLDIN
+386 TLDIS
-391 LILPQ
+391 LTLPQ
-396 SEDFNLILGTSL
+396 SEDFNLILGTSI

-419 ILIPDAEVNDFGL
+419 ILIPDAEMNDFGL

-438 SFGNSSDAIIG
+438 SLGNSADTTIG
-449 LRYDKRSI
+449 LRYDNRSI
-457 SSGIYSSDYSNFNG
+457 SSGSSSSDFSNFNG

-486 NLSSGY
+486 NLSSGF
-492 RSPNLVELYSD
+492 RSPNLGELFSD
-503 GAHHSTF
+503 GSHHSTL

-523 SFQTDLSIQVNSED
+523 SFQTDLSFQVYDED
-537 SVLSFDLFLN
+537 SALSFDLFLN

-553 YLQPTNTL
+553 YLQPTNTF

-586 NTSFDWLSYYTSIE
+586 NTSFDWLSYYTSLE

-615 SPLTFNQVFN
+615 SPFTFNQVFN

-634 EIDFVAKAKQ
+634 EIDFVAKAQQ

-687 EYFDHLS
+687 EYYDHLS

>member
-1 MNIKYKLCMVL
+1 MNIKYKLSMVL

-23 QVIDPFELD
+23 QITDPFELD

-50 VDKINMDDISPIIKQ
+50 VDKINMDDINPIIKQ

-78 VITSGPGIAKPSIRG
+78 IITTGPGIAKPSIRG

-103 QGVRLENQQ
+103 QGIRLENQQ

-159 DGLDIDYTGIYNS
+159 DGLNIDYTGIYNS
-172 NYNGLTN
+172 NYNGITN
-179 NLGINGKS
+179 FLGINGKS

-198 IDNDNFSSPDG
+198 IDNDNFSTPDG

-221 KAGIQYSGEKLNS
+221 KAGIQYSSDKFTS
-234 ELRLS
+234 ELRFSRLDS
-239 IVESTLGLPHMD
+239 DLGIPHMD

-275 EDDDEHGD
+275 ED
-283 EDHDEHM
+283 HDEHM
-290 DEEGI
+290 DEESL

-317 LNVTLGQQFNERM
+317 LNVTLGQQFNERK

-352 DEDDDEHGDE
+352 DED
-362 DHDEHMD
+362 
-369 EDHEEGEAEL
+369 HEEGEAEL

-386 TLDIN
+386 TLDIS
-391 LILPQ
+391 LTLPQ
-396 SEDFNLILGTSL
+396 SEDFNLILGTSI

-419 ILIPDAEVNDFGL
+419 ILIPDAEMNDFGL

-438 SFGNSSDAIIG
+438 SLGNSADTTIG
-449 LRYDKRSI
+449 LRYDNRSI
-457 SSGIYSSDYSNFNG
+457 SSGSSSSDFSNFNG

-486 NLSSGY
+486 NLSSGF
-492 RSPNLVELYSD
+492 RSPNLVELFSD
-503 GAHHSTF
+503 GSHHSTF

-523 SFQTDLSIQVNSED
+523 SFQTDLSFQVYDED
-537 SVLSFDLFLN
+537 SALSFDLFLN

-561 IDGLQLHNF
+561 IDGLQLHNY

-586 NTSFDWLSYYTSIE
+586 NTSFDWLSYYTSLE

-615 SPLTFNQVFN
+615 SPFTFNQVFN

-634 EIDFVAKAKQ
+634 EIDFVAKAQQ
-644 NRTAMYEEST
+644 NRTAMNEEST

-687 EYFDHLS
+687 EYYDHLS

-699 GIHEMGRNISVGL
+699 GIEEMGRNISVGL

>member
-12 IMLLLTKPVLS
+12 IMLILTKPVMS
-23 QVIDPFELD
+23 QAIDPFELD

-251 EDHDEHGDEDH
+251 EDHDEHGDED
-262 DEHGDEDHDEHGD
+262 DDEHGD

-339 HDEHGDEDHDEHG
+339 HDEHGYEDHDEHV

>member
-78 VITSGPGIAKPSIRG
+78 IITTGPGIAKPSIRG

-103 QGVRLENQQ
+103 QGIRLENQQ

-159 DGLDIDYTGIYNS
+159 DGLNIDYTGIYNS
-172 NYNGLTN
+172 NYNGITN

-198 IDNDNFSSPDG
+198 IDNDNFSTPDG

-221 KAGIQYSGEKLNS
+221 KAGIQYSGDKFTS
-234 ELRLS
+234 ELRFSRLDS
-239 IVESTLGLPHMD
+239 DLGIPHMD

-262 DEHGDEDHDEHGD
+262 DEHGDEDQDEHG
-275 EDDDEHGD
+275 
-283 EDHDEHM
+283 
-290 DEEGI
+290 
-295 YQELKH
+295 
-301 TTITWKN
+301 
-308 TFDLGNNHL
+308 
-317 LNVTLGQQFNERM
+317 
-330 EFGEHGDED
+330 
-339 HDEHGDEDHDEHG
+339 
-352 DEDDDEHGDE
+352 
-362 DHDEHMD
+362 D

-386 TLDIN
+386 TLDIS
-391 LILPQ
+391 LTLPQ
-396 SEDFNLILGTSL
+396 SEDFNLILGTSI

-419 ILIPDAEVNDFGL
+419 ILIPDAEMNDFGL

-438 SFGNSSDAIIG
+438 SLGNSADTTIG
-449 LRYDKRSI
+449 LRYDNRSI
-457 SSGIYSSDYSNFNG
+457 SSGSSSSDFSNFNG

-503 GAHHSTF
+503 GSHHGSF

-523 SFQTDLSIQVNSED
+523 SFQTDLSIQVNGED

-600 YVFGETQDGMALPYI
+600 YVFGETQDGMELPYI

>member
-1 MNIKYKLCMVL
+1 MNIKYKLSMVL

-23 QVIDPFELD
+23 QITDPFELD

-50 VDKINMDDISPIIKQ
+50 VDKINMDDINPIIKQ

-78 VITSGPGIAKPSIRG
+78 IITTGPGIAKPSIRG

-103 QGVRLENQQ
+103 QGIRLENQQ

-159 DGLDIDYTGIYNS
+159 DGLNIDYTGIYNS
-172 NYNGLTN
+172 NYNGITN

-198 IDNDNFSSPDG
+198 IDNDNFSTPDG

-221 KAGIQYSGEKLNS
+221 KAGIQYSSDKFTS
-234 ELRLS
+234 ELRFSRLDS
-239 IVESTLGLPHMD
+239 DLGIPHMD

-275 EDDDEHGD
+275 ED
-283 EDHDEHM
+283 HDEHM
-290 DEEGI
+290 DEESL

-317 LNVTLGQQFNERM
+317 LNVTLGQQFNERK

-352 DEDDDEHGDE
+352 DED
-362 DHDEHMD
+362 
-369 EDHEEGEAEL
+369 HEEGEAEL

-386 TLDIN
+386 TLDIS
-391 LILPQ
+391 LTLPQ
-396 SEDFNLILGTSL
+396 SEDFNLILGTSI

-419 ILIPDAEVNDFGL
+419 ILIPDAEMNDFGL

-438 SFGNSSDAIIG
+438 SLGNSADTTIG
-449 LRYDKRSI
+449 LRYDNRSI
-457 SSGIYSSDYSNFNG
+457 SSGSSSSDFSNFNG

-486 NLSSGY
+486 NLSSGF
-492 RSPNLVELYSD
+492 RSPNLVELFSD
-503 GAHHSTF
+503 GSHHSTF

-523 SFQTDLSIQVNSED
+523 SFQTDLSFQVYDED
-537 SVLSFDLFLN
+537 SALSFDLFLN

-553 YLQPTNTL
+553 YLQPTNTF

-586 NTSFDWLSYYTSIE
+586 NTSFDWLSYYTSLE

-615 SPLTFNQVFN
+615 SPFTFNQVFN

-634 EIDFVAKAKQ
+634 EIDFVAKAQQ

-687 EYFDHLS
+687 EYYNHLS

-699 GIHEMGRNISVGL
+699 GIEEMGRNISVGL

>member
-1 MNIKYKLCMVL
+1 MNIKYKLSMVL

-23 QVIDPFELD
+23 QITDPFELD

-50 VDKINMDDISPIIKQ
+50 VDKINMDDINPIIKQ

-78 VITSGPGIAKPSIRG
+78 IITTGPGIAKPSIRG

-103 QGVRLENQQ
+103 QGIRLENQQ

-159 DGLDIDYTGIYNS
+159 DGLNIDYTGIYNS
-172 NYNGLTN
+172 NYNGITN

-198 IDNDNFSSPDG
+198 IDNDNFSTPDG

-221 KAGIQYSGEKLNS
+221 KAGIQYSSDKFTS
-234 ELRLS
+234 ELRFSRLDS
-239 IVESTLGLPHMD
+239 DLGIPHMD

-275 EDDDEHGD
+275 ED
-283 EDHDEHM
+283 HDEHM
-290 DEEGI
+290 DEESL

-317 LNVTLGQQFNERM
+317 LNVTLGQQFNERK
-330 EFGEHGDED
+330 EFGEHGDEDHGEHGDED

-352 DEDDDEHGDE
+352 DED
-362 DHDEHMD
+362 
-369 EDHEEGEAEL
+369 HEEGEAEL

-386 TLDIN
+386 TLDIS
-391 LILPQ
+391 LTLPQ
-396 SEDFNLILGTSL
+396 SEDFNLILGTSI

-419 ILIPDAEVNDFGL
+419 ILIPDAEMNDFGL

-438 SFGNSSDAIIG
+438 SLGNSADTTIG
-449 LRYDKRSI
+449 LRYDNRSI
-457 SSGIYSSDYSNFNG
+457 SSGSSSSDFSNFNG

-486 NLSSGY
+486 NLSSGF
-492 RSPNLVELYSD
+492 RSPNLVELFSD
-503 GAHHSTF
+503 GSHHSTF

-523 SFQTDLSIQVNSED
+523 SFQTDLSFQVYDED
-537 SVLSFDLFLN
+537 SALSFDLFLN

-553 YLQPTNTL
+553 YLQPTNTF

-586 NTSFDWLSYYTSIE
+586 NTSFDWLSYYTSLE

-615 SPLTFNQVFN
+615 SPFTFNQVFN

-634 EIDFVAKAKQ
+634 EIDFVAKAQQ

-687 EYFDHLS
+687 EYYDHLS

-699 GIHEMGRNISVGL
+699 GIEEMGRNISVGL

>member
-221 KAGIQYSGEKLNS
+221 KAGIQYSGQKLNS

-262 DEHGDEDHDEHGD
+262 DEHGDEDDDEHGD

-339 HDEHGDEDHDEHG
+339 HDEHGDED
-352 DEDDDEHGDE
+352 DDEHGDE
-362 DHDEHMD
+362 DHDEHMDEDHEEHMD

-396 SEDFNLILGTSL
+396 SENFNLILGTSL